1 MTEGDEGDEDGAE
14 SEGEQAGQSGM
25 QGQGRS
31 WKGGGSG
38 EGMTPEELAELL
50 FKSLISA
57 DAGLMNVVARNAVDR
72 YAGMEPGRPVGGTY
86 YLYRTLR
93 NLDLDAV
100 LERLMGQAQAG
111 AAGGS
116 LTELEERLAADEFK
130 ARIEKFRRAVETE
143 IRRRLVEDRG
153 AEALARSVRKPLPE
167 DIDVM
172 HATREE
178 LAMLHRVLQP
188 LSRKLAVRLARKRRH
203 GRKGP
208 LDFRATMRRS
218 LSTGGVPIEPRFRH
232 PRPAKPE
239 IFVVADISGSVASFA
254 RFTLHLVY
262 AISSQFSKV
271 RSFVFVDGIDE
282 VTRFFEG
289 VVDPAEAVA
298 RINTEADVIWVD
310 GHSDYGHAL
319 ERVPPALGRP
329 GDVALERHGARG
341 RPQQLPRLGF
351 VGARGPPGQ
360 GAPRLLAQPRA
371 HATTGGRATPSWA
384 STPPTATTWWS
395 AGHSGSSS
403 ISSGTWRERRASRR
417 ARAGTPRGVLRI
429 FPPAEG
435 ASRIV
440 LVRHGEAQCNLDHV
454 VGGLKGCTGLTDLGR
469 RQVAVLA
476 DRLYESGELR
486 DATALYSS
494 VLPACGGDRGAA
506 AAGGRARDPRRSGRS
521 SSAATC
527 ASCTRASATAC
538 PGRRWSRRSG
548 CPTGTA
554 TRASPSRRGAR
565 AGPSSSCGPPTR
577 CVRSWAGIRGSWW
590 SPPCTPA

>member
-1 MTEGDEGDEDGAE
+1 VLDLLSGFVTELRRSGLPVSLTEHLDAAEAVKHIPLEDREALKYTLAATLVKSSSHWRAFETAFEVYFAVRTGGHGDADGEGEGDEGDEAN
-14 SEGEQAGQSGM
+14 GEQSGQGGS
-25 QGQGRS
+25 QGQRR
-31 WKGGGSG
+31 WQGGGGG

-50 FKSLISA
+50 FRSLLSA

-100 LERLMGQAQAG
+100 LERLLAQAQAG
-111 AAGGS
+111 AAGGA
-116 LTELEERLAADEFK
+116 LTDLEERLAADEFK
-130 ARIEKFRRAVETE
+130 ARIDKFRRSVETE

-153 AEALARSVRKPLPE
+153 VEALARSVRKPLPE

-232 PRPAKPE
+232 PRPTKPE
-239 IFVVADISGSVASFA
+239 IFVIADISGSVASFA

-298 RINTEADVIWVD
+298 RINLEADVIWVD

-319 ERVPPALGRP
+319 TEFHRRW
-329 GDVALERHGARG
+329 GDQV
-341 RPQQLPRLGF
+341 
-351 VGARGPPGQ
+351 
-360 GAPRLLAQPRA
+360 
-371 HATTGGRATPSWA
+371 T
-384 STPPTATTWWS
+384 
-395 AGHSGSSS
+395 
-403 ISSGTWRERRASRR
+403 SR
-417 ARAGTPRGVLRI
+417 
-429 FPPAEG
+429 
-435 ASRIV
+435 
-440 LVRHGEAQCNLDHV
+440 
-454 VGGLKGCTGLTDLGR
+454 
-469 RQVAVLA
+469 
-476 DRLYESGELR
+476 
-486 DATALYSS
+486 SS
-494 VLPACGGDRGAA
+494 VLLLGDARNNYHASA
-506 AAGGRARDPRRSGRS
+506 SWVLEDLQNRARRVYWLNPEPRDYWGSGDS
-521 SSAATC
+521 IVGEYAAHCDDVVECRTLRQLEHFVGNL
-527 ASCTRASATAC
+527 A
-538 PGRRWSRRSG
+538 
-548 CPTGTA
+548 
-554 TRASPSRRGAR
+554 
-565 AGPSSSCGPPTR
+565 
-577 CVRSWAGIRGSWW
+577 
-590 SPPCTPA
+590 